1 MPDPNVSEYK
11 RKLISPVEAASKVQS
26 GMRVHLGGGAN
37 VARIIDKY
45 LAQRKDDLE
54 GVLVQTYLDMAEL
67 ETCKV
72 DPRGESFEW
81 RCAYVAGPM
90 RAISRE
96 RGIGFCIPEAWH
108 TAPRVVRGQYHYDFF
123 FLVTAPLD
131 EAGQFSFGLT
141 GGHTM
146 AIADVADN
154 IVLIVHRD
162 MPSIHGGLED
172 RIHISRVDWI
182 VEDDEFSTFTLPRL
196 EALKE
201 DQEIAKNILRSNLIG
216 DGSTLQFG
224 IGGLPS
230 AVADCLTTS
239 GVRKCG
245 LHTEMLTDEMVR
257 LVEAG
262 VVDNSEKSLDPG
274 KSVFTF
280 CLGSRKLYDHLDH
293 NPSFAMCSVDYTN
306 NPFVIAQQPRMFSL
320 NSAAQIDLT
329 GQVASEQLQP
339 AGDRRPF
346 QISGTGGQL
355 DFVLGTLFSRD
366 GRGVSVLGLY
376 SVYKGQSRIV
386 PLLDRGTCVTV
397 PRTLV
402 QYVATEW
409 GVANLR
415 GLTIQE
421 RANALISIAHPE
433 HRDALARSAVDLG
446 FIPYREARF
455 DGRMPGVVFKRDG

>member
-1 MPDPNVSEYK
+1 M
-11 RKLISPVEAASKVQS
+11 EAASKVRS
-26 GMRVHLGGGAN
+26 GMRIHLGGGAN

-45 LAQRKDDLE
+45 LAQRKDQVE
-54 GVLVQTYLDMAEL
+54 GVIVQTYLDMAEL

-72 DPRGESFEW
+72 DPTGRSFEW
-81 RCAYVAGPM
+81 RCAYVSGPM

-108 TAPRVVRGQYHYDFF
+108 TAPRVVRGQYRYDFF
-123 FLVTAPLD
+123 FLVTAPMD
-131 EAGQFSFGLT
+131 EGGCFSFGLT

-146 AIADVADN
+146 AIADAADQVVVVAR
-154 IVLIVHRD
+154 RD
-162 MPSIHGGLED
+162 MPTILGGRED

-182 VEDDEFSTFTLPRL
+182 VEDDEFSTFTLARQVP
-196 EALKE
+196 LKE
-201 DQEIAKNILRSNLIG
+201 DRDIAENILRSNLIG

-224 IGGLPS
+224 IGGMPS

-257 LVEAG
+257 LVETG
-262 VVDNSEKSLDPG
+262 LVDNSEKRLDAG

-280 CLGSRKLYDHLDH
+280 CLGSRELYDHLDR
-293 NPSFAMCSVDYTN
+293 NPSFAMCCVDYTN
-306 NPFVIAQQPRMFSL
+306 NPLVIAQQPHMFSL

-329 GQVASEQLQP
+329 GQVASEQLQAP
-339 AGDRRPF
+339 TEARPF

-355 DFVLGTLFSRD
+355 DFVLGTLFSHD

-376 SVYKGQSRIV
+376 SVYKDQSRIV
-386 PLLDRGTCVTV
+386 PLLERGTCVTV

-402 QYVATEW
+402 HCIATEW

-415 GLTIQE
+415 GLSIQE
-421 RANALISIAHPE
+421 RVCALISIAHPK
-433 HRDALARSAVDLG
+433 HRDALSRSALDLG
-446 FIPYREARF
+446 LVTYREARLN
-455 DGRMPGVVFKRDG
+455 GRIPGIVVRKDE